1 MIDKTIPPKIPAT
14 IYQDDD
20 LLVINKPSGLLSVPD
35 GYDPDQPHLKNVLEP
50 IHGPLWMVHRLD
62 KETSGILILA
72 KNKTSHREL
81 NALFRN
87 RKIDKIYHALVTPPP
102 GFQAKTITLPL
113 RPNADRKHRTRVDP
127 KNGKQAHSILKVLK
141 HFNLGV
147 LMEISILTGI
157 THQIRAHLRA
167 HDLVLFGETL
177 YNAGLPPQALSAP
190 RGMLHA
196 REIALPHPAS
206 GESLRLRAT
215 YPEDFR
221 SLYTEL
227 RFTKD
232 PDEAI

>member
-1 MIDKTIPPKIPAT
+1 MIGKTIPPNLPVI
-14 IYQDDD
+14 IYQDED

-35 GYDPDQPHLKNVLEP
+35 GYDPDQPHLRSVLEP

-62 KETSGILILA
+62 KETSGIVILA
-72 KNKTSHREL
+72 KSETSHREL

-87 RKIDKIYHALVTPPP
+87 RKINKIYHALVTPPP
-102 GFQAKTITLPL
+102 EFQTKTITLPL
-113 RPNADRKHRTRVDP
+113 RPNADRKHRTRVDY
-127 KNGKQAHSILKVLK
+127 KHGKQAHSILKVLK
-141 HFNLGV
+141 RFNLGV
-147 LMEISILTGI
+147 LMEIKILTGI

-177 YNAGLPPQALSAP
+177 YNAGLPPQPLPAP
-190 RGMLHA
+190 RAMLHA
-196 REIALPHPAS
+196 RETDLPHPSS
-206 GESLRLRAT
+206 GESLRLSAT

-232 PDEAI
+232 PDEVI